1 MALAVRVGYMRRMAC
16 MLPAKVL
23 TMETGTSPIT
33 MPDVARLATWVLT
46 QSPGDNMY
54 KLPTRTAN
62 TNSTGS

>member
-46 QSPGDNMY
+46 QSPGDNCKIY
-54 KLPTRTAN
+54 
-62 TNSTGS
+62 